1 MPVFG
6 SKIGYK
12 VRMFNRTSFKKRILF
27 VGIPDMA
34 YIGLDGLLM
43 SGVNVIGVMGP
54 KKSHNMYHEFKQFV
68 FARRLN
74 YIDYDELD
82 EPQLL
87 GKIRSLDIDAAVV
100 CSFNYKIPKVLR
112 ESVKDGFIN
121 VHPSMLPKYRGG
133 NPYSRVLM
141 NGETET
147 GVTIH
152 FMDDNFDTGDIIA
165 QKPYHIHS
173 KATMGTIFNELNVL
187 GVELL
192 LQVLR
197 NYEAAPLPRI
207 KQPAGK
213 FVSGRGL
220 SGNELSINYN
230 KTAEEIERFVRALN
244 PFILAETSF
253 RGNMM
258 KVMKVEVASDA
269 FCVPHPAGT
278 VAKIEED
285 KFFIAASKGLIA
297 PVVVQFGSFFI
308 GDCKDFIRIV
318 NPKIG
323 EEFK

>member
-1 MPVFG
+1 
-6 SKIGYK
+6 
-12 VRMFNRTSFKKRILF
+12 MFNRTLFKKRILF

-43 SGVNVIGVMGP
+43 AGVNIVGVLGP
-54 KKSHNMYHEFKQFV
+54 KKEHNMYYDFKSFV
-68 FARRLN
+68 QSRRLN

-82 EPQLL
+82 EPQLIETVRNL
-87 GKIRSLDIDAAVV
+87 NIDAAVV
-100 CSFNYKIPKVLR
+100 CSFNYKIPKILL
-112 ESVKDGFIN
+112 ESVRDGFLN

-133 NPYSRVLM
+133 NPYSRVIM

-152 FMDDNFDTGDIIA
+152 FMDESFDTGDIIA

-187 GVELL
+187 GIELL

-197 NYEAAPLPRI
+197 AYENQPLPRI
-207 KQPAGK
+207 KQPVGD
-213 FVSGRGL
+213 FISGRGL
-220 SGNELSINYN
+220 SEKEVFINYN

-244 PFILAETSF
+244 PFILASTTF

-258 KVMKVEVASDA
+258 KIMKVEVASDA

-278 VAKIEED
+278 VAKIEDD
-285 KFFIAASKGLIA
+285 KFFIATSKGLVS
-297 PVVVQFGSFFI
+297 PTVMQFGSFFM
-308 GDCKDFIRIV
+308 GDSKDFLRIV

-323 EEFK
+323 EEFR

>member
-1 MPVFG
+1 
-6 SKIGYK
+6 
-12 VRMFNRTSFKKRILF
+12 MFNRTLFKKRILF

-43 SGVNVIGVMGP
+43 SGVNIVGVLGP
-54 KKSHNMYHEFKQFV
+54 KKDHNMYYDFKTFV
-68 FARRLN
+68 QSRRLN

-82 EPQLL
+82 EPQLIEAVRAL
-87 GKIRSLDIDAAVV
+87 NVDAAVV
-100 CSFNYKIPKVLR
+100 CSFNYKIPRFLL
-112 ESVKDGFIN
+112 ESTKDGFIN

-133 NPYSRVLM
+133 NPYSRVLI

-152 FMDDNFDTGDIIA
+152 FMDESFDTGDIIA

-187 GVELL
+187 GIELL

-197 NYEAAPLPRI
+197 AYENQPLPRI
-207 KQPAGK
+207 KQPVGD
-213 FVSGRGL
+213 FVSGKGL
-220 SGNELSINYN
+220 SEKELFINYN
-230 KTAEEIERFVRALN
+230 RTAEEIERFVRALN
-244 PFILAETSF
+244 PFILASTTF

-258 KVMKVEVASDA
+258 KIMKVEVASDA

-278 VAKIEED
+278 VAKIEDD
-285 KFFIAASKGLIA
+285 KFFIATSKGL
-297 PVVVQFGSFFI
+297 VVPTVMQFGSFFM
-308 GDCKDFIRIV
+308 GDSKDFIRIV

>member
-1 MPVFG
+1 
-6 SKIGYK
+6 
-12 VRMFNRTSFKKRILF
+12 MFNRTPFHKRILF

-43 SGVNVIGVMGP
+43 AGVNIAGVLGP
-54 KKSHNMYHEFKQFV
+54 KKNHNMYHDFKNFV
-68 FARRLN
+68 LSRRLN

-82 EPQLL
+82 EPQLIEDVRAL
-87 GKIRSLDIDAAVV
+87 NIDAAVV
-100 CSFNYKIPKVLR
+100 CSFNYKIPKILL

-133 NPYSRVLM
+133 NPYSRVLI

-152 FMDDNFDTGDIIA
+152 FMDESFDTGDIIA

-173 KATMGTIFNELNVL
+173 KATMGTLFNELNVL
-187 GVELL
+187 GIELL

-197 NYEAAPLPRI
+197 AYENQPLPRI
-207 KQPAGK
+207 KQPSGT
-213 FVSGRGL
+213 FVSGKGL
-220 SGNELSINYN
+220 SEREVFINYN

-244 PFILAETSF
+244 PFILASTTF

-258 KVMKVEVASDA
+258 KIMKVEVASDA

-278 VAKIEED
+278 VAKIEDD
-285 KFFIAASKGLIA
+285 KFFIATSKGL
-297 PVVVQFGSFFI
+297 VVPTVMQFGSFFM
-308 GDCKDFIRIV
+308 GDSKDFIRIV